1 MPTWQAGPWRI
12 VGADGIPGTG
22 RTAQQNKHKGAKAST
37 LIRPL
42 HNPDKQTRSHPPF
55 LFNTQQDKLSYEN
68 GSWETV
74 STSLVWS
81 FTTEPQIY
89 SRQWR

>member
-22 RTAQQNKHKGAKAST
+22 AIAQQDKHKGAKAST
-37 LIRPL
+37 LIRPP
-42 HNPDKQTRSHPPF
+42 HNFDKQTRSHPPF
-55 LFNTQQDKLSYEN
+55 LFNTQQDKVSNRN

-74 STSLVWS
+74 SMKLIWAFGTDH
-81 FTTEPQIY
+81 QIH